1 MKRFILIVLV
11 IAVTGC
17 ASKRYSGDG
26 KLPKSCSKARH
37 KYYNRMIEI

>member
-11 IAVTGC
+11 IAITGC
-17 ASKRYSGDG
+17 ASKRYTGNG

-37 KYYNRMIEI
+37 KYYNSIIEL

>member
-17 ASKRYSGDG
+17 ASRSYSGNG
-26 KLPKSCSKARH
+26 KLPKPCSKARH
-37 KYYNRMIEI
+37 KYYNRIIEL